1 MFEKTRY
8 ILKNRKGSII
18 ATIGGGLAIALG
30 LAGALKPIDEEYE
43 DEVDD
48 YEESDEESEDHEE
61 TPTEETEG

>member
-43 DEVDD
+43 DAEFEEMDD
-48 YEESDEESEDHEE
+48 ESDDHEE
-61 TPTEETEG
+61 TSAENSEE

>member
-43 DEVDD
+43 DTEF
-48 YEESDEESEDHEE
+48 EEMDEESEDHEE
-61 TPTEETEG
+61 ITVEESEG

>member
-8 ILKNRKGSII
+8 ILKNRKGSIV

-30 LAGALKPIDEEYE
+30 LASALKPIDEYD

-48 YEESDEESEDHEE
+48 FEEIDESEDHAE
-61 TPTEETEG
+61 TPAEETEG

>member
-1 MFEKTRY
+1 MFEKTKY

-43 DEVDD
+43 DAEFEEMDD
-48 YEESDEESEDHEE
+48 ESDDHEE
-61 TPTEETEG
+61 TSTENSEE

>member
-43 DEVDD
+43 DAEFEEMDD
-48 YEESDEESEDHEE
+48 ESDDHEE
-61 TPTEETEG
+61 TSTENSEE

>member
-43 DEVDD
+43 DTEF
-48 YEESDEESEDHEE
+48 EEMDEESEDHEE
-61 TPTEETEG
+61 ALTEENEG

>member
-30 LAGALKPIDEEYE
+30 LAGALKPIDEEYD
-43 DEVDD
+43 DESESEF
-48 YEESDEESEDHEE
+48 EEIESEDHEE
-61 TPTEETEG
+61 TPAEETEG

>member
-43 DEVDD
+43 DTEFEEV
-48 YEESDEESEDHEE
+48 DEESEDHEE
-61 TPTEETEG
+61 APTEETEG

>member
-43 DEVDD
+43 DETEF
-48 YEESDEESEDHEE
+48 EEENEESEDHEE
-61 TPTEETEG
+61 SPTEETEG

>member
-43 DEVDD
+43 DAEF
-48 YEESDEESEDHEE
+48 EEMDEESEDHEE
-61 TPTEETEG
+61 ALTEENEG

>member
-30 LAGALKPIDEEYE
+30 LVGALKPIDEEYE
-43 DEVDD
+43 DAEF
-48 YEESDEESEDHEE
+48 EEMDKESEDHEE
-61 TPTEETEG
+61 ALTEENEG

>member
-8 ILKNRKGSII
+8 ILKNRKGSIV

-30 LAGALKPIDEEYE
+30 LAGALKPIDEDYDDEYE
-43 DEVDD
+43 N
-48 YEESDEESEDHEE
+48 EEENEESEYHED

>member
-43 DEVDD
+43 DAEFEEMDD
-48 YEESDEESEDHEE
+48 ESEDHEE
-61 TPTEETEG
+61 TSAENSEE

>member
-30 LAGALKPIDEEYE
+30 LAGALKPIDEGYE
-43 DEVDD
+43 DAEF
-48 YEESDEESEDHEE
+48 EEMDEESEDHEE
-61 TPTEETEG
+61 ALTEENEG

>member
-43 DEVDD
+43 DAEF
-48 YEESDEESEDHEE
+48 EEMDEESEYHEE
-61 TPTEETEG
+61 ALTEENEG